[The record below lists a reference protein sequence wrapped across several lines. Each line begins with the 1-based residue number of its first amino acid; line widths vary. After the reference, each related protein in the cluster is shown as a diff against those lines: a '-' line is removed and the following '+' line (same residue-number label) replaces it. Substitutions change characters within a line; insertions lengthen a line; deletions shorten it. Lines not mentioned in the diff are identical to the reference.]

1 MKDYLKELVR
11 LQKSGEAVG
20 IYSACTGNSLVLEA
34 CMRHALETNTVLLI
48 ESTANQVDQYGGTS
62 LQKKLTCVAHCAKVI
77 PSKAHQARRNV
88 SQFLFGR

>member
-34 CMRHALETNTVLLI
+34 CMRHALETNT
-48 ESTANQVDQYGGTS
+48 DFM
-62 LQKKLTCVAHCAKVI
+62 QKKLTRVAHCAKVI
-77 PSKAHQARRNV
+77 SSKAHQARRDV
-88 SQFLFGR
+88 SQFLFSR